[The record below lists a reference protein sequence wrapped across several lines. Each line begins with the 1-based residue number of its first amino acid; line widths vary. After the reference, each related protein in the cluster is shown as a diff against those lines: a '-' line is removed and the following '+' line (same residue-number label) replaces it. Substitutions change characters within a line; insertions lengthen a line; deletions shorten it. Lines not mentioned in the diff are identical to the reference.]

1 MWIGVKTPTTKH
13 MAATF
18 SSTIGVLL
26 RDDSA
31 ALSLRPRSAR
41 TMLSGDE
48 EVQRALGVTDQP
60 ARLSC
65 IVYRFT
71 EFVDNLSCHYKHVM
85 SSVLLMV
92 W

>member
-1 MWIGVKTPTTKH
+1 
-13 MAATF
+13 
-18 SSTIGVLL
+18 
-26 RDDSA
+26 
-31 ALSLRPRSAR
+31 
-41 TMLSGDE
+41 MLSGDE

-71 EFVDNLSCHYKHVM
+71 DFVDNLSYKHVM

>member
-1 MWIGVKTPTTKH
+1 
-13 MAATF
+13 
-18 SSTIGVLL
+18 
-26 RDDSA
+26 
-31 ALSLRPRSAR
+31 
-41 TMLSGDE
+41 MLSGDE

-65 IVYRFT
+65 IVYI
-71 EFVDNLSCHYKHVM
+71 DNLSCHYKHVM

>member
-1 MWIGVKTPTTKH
+1 
-13 MAATF
+13 
-18 SSTIGVLL
+18 
-26 RDDSA
+26 
-31 ALSLRPRSAR
+31 
-41 TMLSGDE
+41 MLSGDE

-71 EFVDNLSCHYKHVM
+71 DFVDNLSCHYKHVM